1 MGDFLSGLGEKL
13 AERWLT
19 LLVLPGALYIAA
31 VVAAPTLGHAHALD
45 ASRLTHQIAVW
56 AKSPTVTTVS
66 GQIILLAAILASA
79 AAAGLAAQALGRII
93 EILILAAD
101 WRAWPGWVRDFVGW
115 RVDKRRDRW
124 DSAYAAYEAA
134 RTAAADARVH
144 GTHVDRVARDAAYRE
159 LARIAETRPD
169 RPTWSGDRIHSV
181 SIRLRDELGLDLTWA
196 WPSLWLTLKEQVRT
210 EITSARTSL
219 TRATALAGWA
229 VLYAPLLFWW
239 WPAVLVTA
247 TLAVT
252 AWRQTRTAAD
262 TYGQLVDAA
271 TRLHV
276 LDLAKQLHLPHA
288 GPATPEI
295 GSTLTNHLTPPAPAA
310 PPT

>member
-1 MGDFLSGLGEKL
+1 MGDFLSALGEKL

-31 VVAAPTLGHAHALD
+31 VVAAPTLGHAHPLD
-45 ASRLTHQIAVW
+45 ASRLTHQIALW

-66 GQIILLAAILASA
+66 GQIILLAAILVSA
-79 AAAGLAAQALGRII
+79 AAAGLAAQALGRIM
-93 EILILAAD
+93 EILTLAAD
-101 WRAWPGWVRDFVGW
+101 WRAWWPGWVSDIVGW
-115 RVDKRRDRW
+115 CVKKRCERW
-124 DSAYAAYEAA
+124 DSANVAYQAA

-144 GTHVDRVARDAAYRE
+144 GTLVDRAARDAAYRE
-159 LARIAETRPD
+159 LARIAQIRPD

-181 SIRLRDELGLDLTWA
+181 SIRLRDELGLDLAWA
-196 WPSLWLTLKEQVRT
+196 WPSLWLTLEEQVRT

-219 TRATALAGWA
+219 TRATTLAGWA
-229 VLYAPLLFWW
+229 VLYAPLTGWW
-239 WPAVLVTA
+239 WPAIVVTA

-262 TYGQLVDAA
+262 TYAQLIDAA
-271 TRLHV
+271 TRLHI
-276 LDLAKQLHLPHA
+276 LDLAKQLDLPHN

-295 GSTLTNHLTPPAPAA
+295 GSTITAHLTPP
-310 PPT
+310 